1 MRDLHERRVV
11 LGVSGSI
18 AAYKA
23 VYLLRLL
30 TRAGATVTPV
40 LTQGAQRFVGA
51 LSFSALAGRRA
62 ITDLWSAAESGEV
75 GHVETA
81 HWAELVVIAP
91 ASADTIARIA
101 MGRADDP
108 LGAIALATRA
118 PLVVAPAMEDNMWHS
133 EATQLHVDTLRS
145 RGARFV
151 EPAAGALASGRE
163 GAGRLAEP
171 EHVLAA
177 CIAGLTPQSLAGRRF
192 VVTAGPTREH
202 LDPVRF
208 LSNPSSGRMGFALA
222 EEAVLRGARVTL
234 VTGPVSL
241 PTPWGVERVDVTST
255 DEMLDAVRGALV
267 DADALIMAAAPADLR
282 PTDVLEH
289 KLKKGDAPGT
299 LPLARTPDIL
309 STLDPRGQGK
319 LVIGF
324 AAETEKLER
333 HARAKLDAKNLDAVV
348 GNLVAPVGR
357 GFATETN
364 EGTLFVRNGDDL
376 HLAMGTKR
384 EMAAKI
390 VEWAASRLTP
400 D

>member
-1 MRDLHERRVV
+1 MRDLHERRIV

-23 VYLLRLL
+23 IYLLRLL
-30 TRAGATVTPV
+30 TGAGASVAPV
-40 LTQGAQRFVGA
+40 LTAGAQRFVGG

-62 ITDLWSAAESGEV
+62 ITDLWSAAEAGEV

-81 HWAELVVIAP
+81 HWAELLVIAP
-91 ASADTIARIA
+91 ASADTLARVA
-101 MGRADDP
+101 LGRADDP
-108 LGAIALATRA
+108 LCAIALASRA
-118 PLVVAPAMEDNMWHS
+118 PVVIAPAMEDNMWQA
-133 EATQLHVDTLRS
+133 EATRAHVRTLTE

-151 EPAAGALASGRE
+151 EPAVGALASGRE

-171 EHVLAA
+171 ENIVAA
-177 CIAGLTPQSLAGRRF
+177 CIAALTPQSLAGRRV
-192 VVTAGPTREH
+192 VVTAGPTREY

-222 EEAVLRGARVTL
+222 EEAMFRGAQVTL
-234 VTGPVSL
+234 VAGPVNL
-241 PTPWGVERVDVTST
+241 PPPWGVERIDVTST
-255 DEMLDAVRGALV
+255 VDMLEAVQGALEE
-267 DADALIMAAAPADLR
+267 ADALIMAAAPADLR
-282 PTDVLEH
+282 PVEVAEQ
-289 KLKKGDAPGT
+289 KVKKADAPNT
-299 LPLARTPDIL
+299 LPLVHTPDIL
-309 STLDPRGQGK
+309 ATLDPRRRGI

-333 HARAKLDAKNLDAVV
+333 HARAKLEAKNLDAVV
-348 GNLVAPVGR
+348 GNLVSAPGA

-390 VEWAASRLTP
+390 VDWAASRLAP
-400 D
+400 G